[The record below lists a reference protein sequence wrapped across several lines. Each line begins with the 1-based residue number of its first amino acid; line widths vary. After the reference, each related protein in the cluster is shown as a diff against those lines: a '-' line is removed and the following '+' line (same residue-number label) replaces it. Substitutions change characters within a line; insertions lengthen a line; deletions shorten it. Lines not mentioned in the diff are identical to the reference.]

1 MSLKNKRDF
10 RQEKRTARRRG
21 ETDSGSSSGDAK
33 RNRDRRAHENKN
45 GKIPA
50 GKELHHTGRGGSGS
64 TKVISKSAN
73 RADGGRKGNRAGKA
87 TGGKIGNKAGKA
99 SGGRI
104 SSRKGIPNKKK

>member
-1 MSLKNKRDF
+1 MASRRNF
-10 RQEKRTARRRG
+10 AQEKRTARRRG

-73 RADGGRKGNRAGKA
+73 RADGGRKGDRKGKA
-87 TGGKIGNKAGKA
+87 AGGAKGNRKGKA
-99 SGGRI
+99 EGGRR